1 MDMGIDI
8 DAETALIERRWFASI
23 RAVRRM
29 QAECE
34 ALREVIDLAEASWR
48 RARSQLSSFE
58 MLRDALGEELA
69 RHEARH
75 EPEAVQRSVA

>member
-1 MDMGIDI
+1 MDI

-23 RAVRRM
+23 RAVRTI

-34 ALREVIDLAEASWR
+34 ALREVMELAEASWR

-58 MLRDALGEELA
+58 TLRDALAEELA
-69 RHEARH
+69 QRDARH
-75 EPEAVQRSVA
+75 GPRAVRIA